1 MDLLKVCK
9 EVRGAPR
16 GRRKVATDRL
26 SAMGG
31 TAVRTRNT
39 ACLDHFLSLLPD
51 GRSDRSWIQFPD
63 SVRGP
68 QAPTMTPQAQS
79 RPIPSLDLQT
89 SDAKAKLK
97 DDKVVSNRTLPFH
110 RCGVR
115 APGRKT
121 KQRLEPARCGDCNL
135 RFLFPQG
142 SRHLPFPFL
151 NARVEVGPTVK
162 EG

>member
-1 MDLLKVCK
+1 MDLLKVCR

-16 GRRKVATDRL
+16 GRWKGATDRL
-26 SAMGG
+26 PALGGAAMD
-31 TAVRTRNT
+31 TRNI
-39 ACLDHFLSLLPD
+39 AGFNPFFSLLPD
-51 GRSDRSWIQFPD
+51 GRSNRSVTELSD

-68 QAPTMTPQAQS
+68 QASSKASPAQS
-79 RPIPSLDLQT
+79 RPMPARGMHVPNANAT
-89 SDAKAKLK
+89 LK
-97 DDKVVSNRTLPFH
+97 DDEVVSNRTLPFH

-121 KQRLEPARCGDCNL
+121 KQRLEPARCGDCDL

-142 SRHLPFPFL
+142 SRHLPFPLL

>member
-1 MDLLKVCK
+1 MDLLKVRR

-26 SAMGG
+26 PARGG
-31 TAVRTRNT
+31 AAVDTRNI
-39 ACLDHFLSLLPD
+39 ACLDHFLGRLPD
-51 GRSDRSWIQFPD
+51 GRSDQSLIQLSD

-68 QAPTMTPQAQS
+68 HRPSTTARAPS
-79 RPIPSLDLQT
+79 RPVPGPDLQT
-89 SDAKAKLK
+89 SNGNTELK
-97 DDKVVSNRTLPFH
+97 DDEVVSNRTLPFH

-121 KQRLEPARCGDCNL
+121 KQRLEPARCGDCDL